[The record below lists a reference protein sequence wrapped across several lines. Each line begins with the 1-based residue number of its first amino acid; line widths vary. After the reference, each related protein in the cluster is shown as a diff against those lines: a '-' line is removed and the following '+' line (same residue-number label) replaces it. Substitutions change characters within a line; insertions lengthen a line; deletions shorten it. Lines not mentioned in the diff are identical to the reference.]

1 MEKLLNPRAKFISN
15 GFIER
20 DGEYL
25 INPIGCLIVSFNAV
39 CDSNT
44 GVDGRGILNLALDM
58 TSRYGYERKMPNLQ
72 ELREKAEQNTATL
85 VNDMFTSEDI
95 NDQLVDTLVY
105 TDLVSRKVEKNVREE
120 VTSNYIGKLK
130 KIEKAYEDASD
141 QLDAQKAITDKAIKN
156 EIAAKEELSRV
167 KRRLDK
173 EQRIAEHKIAELEK
187 EIEML
192 KGQLNK

>member
-1 MEKLLNPRAKFISN
+1 MEKLLNPREKFISN

-39 CDSNT
+39 CDSST
-44 GVDGRGILNLALDM
+44 GVDGREILSLALDM
-58 TSRYGYERKMPNLQ
+58 TSRYGYGRGMSNLQ
-72 ELREKAEQNTATL
+72 ELREKAEQNIATL

-105 TDLVSRKVEKNVREE
+105 IDLVSRKVEKNVREE
-120 VTSNYIGKLK
+120 VASNFIDKLK
-130 KIEKAYEDASD
+130 RIEKAYEDTYD
-141 QLDAQKAITDKAIKN
+141 QLDTQKAITDKAIKN
-156 EIAAKEELSRV
+156 EMTAKEELSRV

-173 EQRIAEHKIAELEK
+173 EQRVAEHKIAELEK